1 MFENKVVKLAIAYL
15 LIMLIGFIYNK
26 YKKGKDGDT
35 PEGGATE
42 EDVLLAVEQ
51 AKQAQSGRSFSNYE
65 IQIMQLQAWLQT
77 GIDGIAGNNTL
88 TKLDYYWANYGKVLD
103 YTKAKAE
110 NYPEL
115 RKNGYGLLSPSNIA
129 QYIAN
134 VNAGTSPRQKYWKSK
149 AGTNTTATNDAARIA
164 KGS

>member
-1 MFENKVVKLAIAYL
+1 MAKKNDNSKYALLAL
-15 LIMLIGFIYNK
+15 LFGVGGYFIYNK

-35 PEGGATE
+35 PEGKATE
-42 EDVLLAVEQ
+42 EDVILAVEQ

-77 GIDGIAGNNTL
+77 GIDGIAGNKTL
-88 TKLDYYWANYGKVLD
+88 TKLDYYWANYPKVLD

-115 RKNGYGLLSPSNIA
+115 RKNGYGLLSEANIGNYTTLLV
-129 QYIAN
+129 QGN
-134 VNAGTSPRQKYWKSK
+134 SPRQLYWKNKSASK
-149 AGTNTTATNDAARIA
+149 PTTFSWWT
-164 KGS
+164 K